1 MGREGLGGETMTAKE
16 YLNRVRKQNLIVRQV
31 KKELVEVKSDILT
44 LQAASLSEKV
54 SGTKESDLA
63 DKYIKLEKYLSK
75 VVEEMDKLI
84 DMRVE
89 AKSMIAMLPDSRQ
102 RAILYA
108 RYINCQKWEDIAS
121 DTDLSWKSVFRIHKK
136 ALVLFA
142 KVHQDLLLHKLL

>member
-1 MGREGLGGETMTAKE
+1 MTAKE

-44 LQAASLSEKV
+44 LQAANLSEKV

-75 VVEEMDKLI
+75 VVEEMDRLI

-102 RAILYA
+102 RAILYS

-136 ALVLFA
+136 ALVLFT